1 MTIRPPAEEPN
12 DPPGVAALSEVIREG
27 AKGRTPTELAQGLGA
42 LLGRLAD
49 QRARRR
55 RLVGWSMAAAMAAAC
70 VVGGLRLASDSR
82 RHPRVEAPL
91 VLTYQI
97 EGGSVLDGGYLRES
111 GHAGMKLRFNEGS
124 TFVLNPGTR
133 GRLQSVAREG
143 ARIAIEQ
150 GSASFQIVPS
160 TERRW
165 SVEVGPF
172 LVAVK
177 GTGFTVD
184 WDPANERFE
193 LRLHKGRVVVSGPM
207 SGGDITLRAGQR
219 LVVNLASEETVIT
232 GDLPDATSSVTVAPS
247 TAPPA
252 SRASERSTAT
262 APAPR
267 TSPAAPS
274 ASPVRPSIAGSST
287 TSAKVPGQRR
297 WTDELARGRWDR
309 ILEEADRVGIDAA
322 LDDASSEDLLSLAD
336 AARYRRRTE
345 LARAALLAELRR
357 FPKSPR
363 ALDAVF
369 LLGRVEEA
377 REHGAAQAITW
388 YSEYLTRSSDGSY
401 AAEALGRKMILTN
414 QVAGPERARP
424 IAEEYLRRFPQG
436 SYAAAAHTLSHG
448 P

>member
-1 MTIRPPAEEPN
+1 MTLRPPPEEPS
-12 DPPGVAALSEVIREG
+12 DPPGVAAFSEVIREG
-27 AKGRTPTELAQGLGA
+27 ATGRTPTELAQGLGA

-55 RLVGWSMAAAMAAAC
+55 RLVGWSMAAAMATAC
-70 VVGGLRLASDSR
+70 AGGVLHFASDAR
-82 RHPRVEAPL
+82 RPPRVEAPL
-91 VLTYQI
+91 VLSYQI

-124 TFVLNPGTR
+124 TLVLNPGAR

-172 LVAVK
+172 TVAVK

-232 GDLPDATSSVTVAPS
+232 GELSDPTGGPAVAPS
-247 TAPPA
+247 AAPPA
-252 SRASERSTAT
+252 SRASERP
-262 APAPR
+262 PAPR
-267 TSPAAPS
+267 TSPAAP
-274 ASPVRPSIAGSST
+274 VRPTVAGAST
-287 TSAKVPGQRR
+287 ASAKLPGQRR

-322 LDDASSEDLLSLAD
+322 LDEVSSEDLLSLAD

-401 AAEALGRKMILTN
+401 AAEALGRKMILTH

-424 IAEEYLRRFPQG
+424 IAEEYLRRFPHG
-436 SYAAAAHTLSHG
+436 SYAAAAHTLSRG